1 LLAFWLTLRE
11 RRIMPEAPPM
21 YRPER
26 PLPVELQEQ
35 CTIYFEE
42 GLHNQALTLLIN
54 NLSSGGSNSS
64 ETNPV
69 PVLVPSPKI
78 LAFIATL
85 AVHPSLTT
93 RTKSDDKLVAASQAL
108 HYLWGVRCLV
118 GPENAKLNAAFRFKK
133 YQKRPGEME
142 AKLAKHQAI
151 WSSADDFWHVVGWAF
166 NCAVTSSLRWAH
178 WKVWLELMLE
188 MLEVDLM
195 DRILRAKGS
204 EEYGAQLSESMIAQY
219 VSRTGGPIGH
229 VEQTRIVRAIF
240 AHGTAR
246 DLAEFKEIWKD
257 ELKAADDKND
267 SARAGL
273 TKLHDLS
280 EEEDDVEV
288 ADAPVPKGRRQSKR
302 AKQSRAEVPQGQ
314 ESESPAIAEANGI
327 DNYSA
332 RETTRFRQRLLSLV
346 CAQNP
351 RTRSIIR

>member
-1 LLAFWLTLRE
+1 
-11 RRIMPEAPPM
+11 MPEAPSM
-21 YRPER
+21 YRPAR

-35 CTIYFEE
+35 CAIYFEE
-42 GLHNQALTLLIN
+42 GLHNQALTLLTN
-54 NLSSGGSNSS
+54 NLSSGGSDSS

-69 PVLVPSPKI
+69 PVLVPSPET
-78 LAFIATL
+78 LAFMATL

-118 GPENAKLNAAFRFKK
+118 GPEKAKLNAAFRFKK
-133 YQKRPGEME
+133 YQKRSGELE

-166 NCAVTSSLRWAH
+166 NCAVTSPLRWAR
-178 WKVWLELMLE
+178 WKEWLELMLE

-195 DRILRAKGS
+195 DRVLRVKSSG
-204 EEYGAQLSESMIAQY
+204 EDYGAQLSGSMIAQY
-219 VSRTGGPIGH
+219 VSGAGSSIRN
-229 VEQTRIVRAIF
+229 VERTRIIRAIF

-257 ELKAADDKND
+257 ELKAADDKKD
-267 SARAGL
+267 SGRADL
-273 TKLHDLS
+273 AQLHDVS
-280 EEEDDVEV
+280 EEEDDVEM

-302 AKQSRAEVPQGQ
+302 TKQSRAELPQDQ
-314 ESESPAIAEANGI
+314 DSESTAAAGANGI

>member
-1 LLAFWLTLRE
+1 
-11 RRIMPEAPPM
+11 MPESPSI
-21 YRPER
+21 YRPVR

-35 CTIYFEE
+35 CAIYFEE

-69 PVLVPSPKI
+69 PVLVPSPEI

-93 RTKSDDKLVAASQAL
+93 RTKSDDKLLATSQAL

-118 GPENAKLNAAFRFKK
+118 GPDNAKLNAAFRFKK

-166 NCAVTSSLRWAH
+166 NCAVTSPLRWAR
-178 WKVWLELMLE
+178 WKVWLELLLE

-195 DRILRAKGS
+195 DRVLRANAA
-204 EEYGAQLSESMIAQY
+204 EDYGAQLSESMIAQY
-219 VSRTGGPIGH
+219 VSGTGGSIGN
-229 VEQTRIVRAIF
+229 VERMRIIRAIF

-246 DLAEFKEIWKD
+246 NLAEFKEIWKD
-257 ELKAADDKND
+257 ELKAADDKKD

-273 TKLHDLS
+273 TQLHDLS
-280 EEEDDVEV
+280 EEEDDVEM
-288 ADAPVPKGRRQSKR
+288 ADAPVLKGRRMSKR

-314 ESESPAIAEANGI
+314 ESGGPAPAEANGI

-332 RETTRFRQRLLSLV
+332 TETTKLRQRLLSLV
-346 CAQNP
+346 CTQDP